1 MVKRIIIV
9 CIITLALIGL
19 GTYEV
24 IAVKN
29 VNKELLENVNELHAL
44 TIENKDDLTI
54 LLPKVDGIKSDW
66 DNIEPTLC
74 LMFNH
79 KDLSTVTD
87 TLALYRAYVYN
98 NDYDNA
104 IAEISLLKE
113 YAEKN
118 DHVMGFN
125 IQNLL

>member
-1 MVKRIIIV
+1 M

-54 LLPKVDGIKSDW
+54 LLPKVDSIKSDW

-104 IAEISLLKE
+104 IAEISILKE
-113 YAEKN
+113 YTEKN

>member
-1 MVKRIIIV
+1 MKRIIIV
-9 CIITLALIGL
+9 CIISTLLIGL

-24 IAVKN
+24 VMVKKI
-29 VNKELLENVNELHAL
+29 NKDLLENVNSLHHM
-44 TIENKDDLTI
+44 TIEHKDNLSI
-54 LLPKVDGIKSDW
+54 ILPKVDSIKSDW
-66 DNIEPTLC
+66 DQVEPTLC

-79 KDLSTVTD
+79 KDLSSITD
-87 TLALYRAYVYN
+87 TLAMYRAFVYN

-125 IQNLL
+125 LQNLL